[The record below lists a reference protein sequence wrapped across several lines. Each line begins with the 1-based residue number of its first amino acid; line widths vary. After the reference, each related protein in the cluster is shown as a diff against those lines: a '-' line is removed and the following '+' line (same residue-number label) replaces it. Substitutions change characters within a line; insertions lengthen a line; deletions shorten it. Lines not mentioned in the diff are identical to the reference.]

1 MKKIL
6 SVLAALVI
14 VGGSCYGATQAGV
27 KLNNY
32 DVSANGNPVFYLTSG
47 TLAGAGCF
55 VQVLGGA
62 DANSLTPVTVG
73 GVSVFELGS
82 DGSFDAGIG
91 IVAGATAG
99 QNASFEVLA
108 WKGSAAGGYAGATE
122 RVTSGVFSA
131 ATGTIADPPAAPQ
144 PATFAFPAG
153 LTIVPV
159 GVPEPTT
166 LALGLIGAAGLLFF
180 RRK

>member
-14 VGGSCYGATQAGV
+14 VGGSVTAFGATQAGI

-32 DVSANGNPVFYLTSG
+32 DSNNGNGSPIFYLTSG
-47 TLAGAGCF
+47 TLAGPGCF

-62 DANSLTPVTVG
+62 DANSMTPVTVG
-73 GVSVFELGS
+73 TTSVFELTS

-91 IVAGATAG
+91 IVSGVTAGAS
-99 QNASFEVLA
+99 ASFQVLT
-108 WKGSAAGGYAGATE
+108 WKGGSSYAAALESAKSDVFT
-122 RVTSGVFSA
+122 GV
-131 ATGTIADPPAAPQ
+131 TGTIADPPAAPQ

-153 LTIVPV
+153 LVIQPI
-159 GVPEPTT
+159 PEPTT